1 MDLMT
6 NRRIGISFYLRKFKK
21 HIQPHQKQRI
31 MIEQTELVI
40 TKWQYHPP
48 VNSIEDGPE
57 KLFSAISFD
66 VMKKRAAT
74 KKGIACRFTVR
85 FQFENKTI
93 LEYVGEDSYVID
105 LQDII
110 DKSELQRMIRNSYS
124 KFNEKFEFKK
134 FGTVL
139 RDKSLLPFDETKYDL
154 DPVLVLLQ

>member
-1 MDLMT
+1 
-6 NRRIGISFYLRKFKK
+6 
-21 HIQPHQKQRI
+21 

-48 VNSIEDGPE
+48 VNSIEDNPE
-57 KLFSAISFD
+57 KLFSSISFD
-66 VMKKRAAT
+66 VMKKRAAS

-85 FQFENKTI
+85 FEFENKTI
-93 LEYVGEDSYVID
+93 LEYVAEDSYVID

-139 RDKSLLPFDETKYDL
+139 RDKSLLPFDESKYDL
-154 DPVLVLLQ
+154 DPILALLR

>member
-1 MDLMT
+1 
-6 NRRIGISFYLRKFKK
+6 
-21 HIQPHQKQRI
+21 

-48 VNSIEDGPE
+48 VNSIEEDPE
-57 KLFSAISFD
+57 KLFSSISFD
-66 VMKKRAAT
+66 VMKKRAST

-85 FQFENKTI
+85 FEFENKTI
-93 LEYVGEDSYVID
+93 LEYVAEDSYVID

-134 FGTVL
+134 LGTVL
-139 RDKSLLPFDETKYDL
+139 RAKSLLPFDESKYDL
-154 DPVLVLLQ
+154 DPILALLQ

>member
-1 MDLMT
+1 
-6 NRRIGISFYLRKFKK
+6 
-21 HIQPHQKQRI
+21 

-48 VNSIEDGPE
+48 VNSIESDPE
-57 KLFSAISFD
+57 KLFSSISFD
-66 VMKKRAAT
+66 VMKKRAST

-124 KFNEKFEFKK
+124 KFNENFEFKK
-134 FGTVL
+134 LATVL
-139 RDKSLLPFDETKYDL
+139 RDKSLLAFDETKYDL
-154 DPVLVLLQ
+154 DPVLALLQ

>member
-1 MDLMT
+1 
-6 NRRIGISFYLRKFKK
+6 
-21 HIQPHQKQRI
+21 
-31 MIEQTELVI
+31 MIEQTELIV

-48 VNSIEDGPE
+48 VNSIEEDPE
-57 KLFSAISFD
+57 KLLSSISFD

-85 FQFENKTI
+85 FEFENKTI
-93 LEYVGEDSYVID
+93 LEYAGEDSYVID

-124 KFNEKFEFKK
+124 KFNDKFEFKK

-139 RDKSLLPFDETKYDL
+139 RNKSLLPFDETKYDL
-154 DPVLVLLQ
+154 DPVLALLQ

>member
-1 MDLMT
+1 
-6 NRRIGISFYLRKFKK
+6 
-21 HIQPHQKQRI
+21 
-31 MIEQTELVI
+31 MIEQTELVV

-48 VNSIEDGPE
+48 LTSIEDDPE
-57 KLFSAISFD
+57 KLLSSISFD

-85 FQFENKTI
+85 FQFENETI

-139 RDKSLLPFDETKYDL
+139 RNKSLLPFDETKYDL
-154 DPVLVLLQ
+154 DPVLSLLQ

>member
-1 MDLMT
+1 
-6 NRRIGISFYLRKFKK
+6 
-21 HIQPHQKQRI
+21 
-31 MIEQTELVI
+31 MIEQTELII

-48 VNSIEDGPE
+48 VNSIEEEPE
-57 KLFSAISFD
+57 KLFSSISFD
-66 VMKKRAAT
+66 VMKKRAST

-110 DKSELQRMIRNSYS
+110 DKNELQRMIRNSYS

-134 FGTVL
+134 LGTVL
-139 RDKSLLPFDETKYDL
+139 RDKSLRPFDETKYDL
-154 DPVLVLLQ
+154 DPVLALL

>member
-1 MDLMT
+1 
-6 NRRIGISFYLRKFKK
+6 
-21 HIQPHQKQRI
+21 

-48 VNSIEDGPE
+48 ETSIEEDPE
-57 KLFSAISFD
+57 KLFSTISFE

-85 FQFENKTI
+85 FEFENKPL

-110 DKSELQRMIRNSYS
+110 DKNELQRMIRNSYS

-139 RDKSLLPFDETKYDL
+139 RDKSLLPFDESKYDL
-154 DPVLVLLQ
+154 DPVLALLQ